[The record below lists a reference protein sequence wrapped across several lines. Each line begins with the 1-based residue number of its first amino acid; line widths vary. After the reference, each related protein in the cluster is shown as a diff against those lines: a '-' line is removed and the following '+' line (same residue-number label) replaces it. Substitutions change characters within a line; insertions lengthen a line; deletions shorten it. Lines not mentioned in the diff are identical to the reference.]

1 MQTNNIEHI
10 TVIGAGLMGHGIA
23 LEFALAGYGV
33 NLTDISQEK
42 LSDAINT
49 IKTTLKNLVNM
60 GLVSDKTAEE
70 TPGRINTFT
79 DLKDSVSNADFVIE
93 AVNEN
98 LSLKKSIFSQL
109 DQFCLNHTILASN
122 SSSFMPSQIAPNT
135 ERKSL
140 TLVAHYFNPPYLLP
154 LVEIV
159 RSPFTSVETIDT
171 AYGLFLHLGKKP
183 VVLQKEAPGFI
194 ANRIQVAILR
204 EAISIVEK
212 GIASPEDV
220 DIAVRNSFGRREAI
234 AGPFEV
240 ADVGGWDVVVA
251 SISEILP
258 DIESSVN
265 IPSMARDLVQRGDLG
280 MKTGKGI
287 YEWSPE
293 SSQAFRDKIG
303 QALVTI
309 ERLSSSD

>member
-23 LEFALAGYGV
+23 LEFALAGYSV
-33 NLTDISQEK
+33 NLTDISQEN
-42 LSDAINT
+42 LYDAINT
-49 IKTTLKNLVNM
+49 IKTTLKNLVKM
-60 GLVSDKTAEE
+60 GLISDKTAEE
-70 TPGRINTFT
+70 TPRRINTFI
-79 DLKDSVSNADFVIE
+79 DLKDSVSNADFVVE

-98 LSLKKSIFSQL
+98 LDLKKSIFSQL
-109 DQFCLNHTILASN
+109 DKFCPNHTILASN

-135 ERKSL
+135 ERNGL

-159 RSPFTSVETIDT
+159 RGPFTSVETIDT
-171 AYGLFLHLGKKP
+171 VYNLFLHLGKKP

-240 ADVGGWDVVVA
+240 ADVGGWDVAVA

-265 IPSMARDLVQRGDLG
+265 MPSMAQDLVQRGDLG
-280 MKTGKGI
+280 VKTGKGI

-293 SSQAFRDKIG
+293 SSQVFRDKIG
-303 QALVTI
+303 RALVSI